1 MYFCYKGSSV
11 VCTPG
16 GKKLNKH
23 AFFFPH
29 NTISSFQFVCGWVGG
44 RYKHYF
50 YFYFQK
56 GWEHDSKVQ
65 QGLELQQVTVHAKVE
80 LLCQLLFSLFGLVL
94 NSVLSSFC

>member
-29 NTISSFQFVCGWVGG
+29 NTISSFQFVCGWVGDINITFIFIFKKDESMIVKCSKG
-44 RYKHYF
+44 LNF
-50 YFYFQK
+50 MQK
-56 GWEHDSKVQ
+56 
-65 QGLELQQVTVHAKVE
+65 
-80 LLCQLLFSLFGLVL
+80 
-94 NSVLSSFC
+94 